1 MAAGAILGASCT
13 GGPPGHPQSGPAAT
27 DTTTKP
33 APTATSP
40 RKLPNT
46 HIDLARDWYPWQ
58 GRVQNLQGQTL
69 IRFQIDR
76 HGKAAAIRILKSDA
90 APVLQVSA
98 IRLIQSATF
107 DLATGA
113 FDASDKTPFLVAVR
127 FCIDRC
133 DDRPAYPGLSD
144 SIVITGSHL

>member
-1 MAAGAILGASCT
+1 M
-13 GGPPGHPQSGPAAT
+13 
-27 DTTTKP
+27 
-33 APTATSP
+33 
-40 RKLPNT
+40 
-46 HIDLARDWYPWQ
+46 
-58 GRVQNLQGQTL
+58 QNLQGQTL

-144 SIVITGSHL
+144 SIAITGSHL